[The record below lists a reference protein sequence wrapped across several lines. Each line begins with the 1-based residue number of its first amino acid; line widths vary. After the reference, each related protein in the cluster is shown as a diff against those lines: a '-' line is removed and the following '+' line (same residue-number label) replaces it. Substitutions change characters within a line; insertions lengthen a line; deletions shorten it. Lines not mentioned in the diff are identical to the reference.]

1 MKHKPPMRPPPL
13 PVMSTV
19 VPTATPTKVGVQS
32 LCGASFAPT
41 VSPKSGKNLKTD
53 KKTRF
58 FVTFVTKMTA

>member
-1 MKHKPPMRPPPL
+1 MRPQPL
-13 PVMSTV
+13 PVTSAV
-19 VPTATPTKVGVQS
+19 VPTATPTEVGVQS
-32 LCGASFAPT
+32 LCGASFAST